1 MKVTDDRGL
10 SSEVLV
16 TIIVDPAPTFENFP
30 TKEVPTKRGR
40 TMPDLSFTVK
50 DNDAVGDIEVVG
62 LPDGVNF
69 NVTEVNSK
77 EKKVSFSGAPKKS
90 GTYTVTV
97 KARDN
102 Q

>member
-1 MKVTDDRGL
+1 LDQ
-10 SSEVLV
+10 
-16 TIIVDPAPTFENFP
+16 APTIDLS
-30 TKEVPTKRGR
+30 TKEVSTRKGKNLNGV
-40 TMPDLSFTVK
+40 TFTVK

-69 NVTEVNSK
+69 NITEVNSK

>member
-1 MKVTDDRGL
+1 LDQ
-10 SSEVLV
+10 
-16 TIIVDPAPTFENFP
+16 APTIDLS
-30 TKEVPTKRGR
+30 TKEVSTRKGKNLNGV
-40 TMPDLSFTVK
+40 TFTVK
-50 DNDAVGDIEVVG
+50 DNDVVGDIEVVG
-62 LPDGVNF
+62 LPDGV
-69 NVTEVNSK
+69 TAKIEPESTDAK